1 MAAIP
6 SASKT
11 IWKTF
16 LDHVT
21 RNASAVHNK
30 EAWGLAKVKAKV
42 VPGKRIT
49 ISSRVNFYSMRLYKA
64 TVLAH
69 DVIVSTSSQALLWDP
84 VIISPLLGEP
94 KYLYAEKLARI
105 GAELI

>member
-1 MAAIP
+1 MHYGDLSETNGPGDTETISECVCVCFHPKKQNNMAAIP

-11 IWKTF
+11 IWETF

-42 VPGKRIT
+42 VPGKRVA
-49 ISSRVNFYSMRLYKA
+49 ISS
-64 TVLAH
+64 
-69 DVIVSTSSQALLWDP
+69 
-84 VIISPLLGEP
+84 
-94 KYLYAEKLARI
+94 
-105 GAELI
+105 